1 MMPAQQNMIEMVA
14 RAASQAAEAATA
26 IAAMS
31 IAQAQQTTAGGPQ
44 NQRPTLGADDTI
56 VLAQAVAAQVA
67 TTMATAAPIKIKIS
81 ENERFNILNEQEDDN
96 VMGEDKRIEELK
108 RNPEGI
114 GRELDKVMLKYSS
127 RIIQYIGMR
136 IRSAEQTR
144 TLRYSTVMV

>member
-1 MMPAQQNMIEMVA
+1 MHMMAAQQNMIEMVA

-26 IAAMS
+26 IAATS

-81 ENERFNILNEQEDDN
+81 EMTD
-96 VMGEDKRIEELK
+96 
-108 RNPEGI
+108 
-114 GRELDKVMLKYSS
+114 S
-127 RIIQYIGMR
+127 II
-136 IRSAEQTR
+136 
-144 TLRYSTVMV
+144 